1 MKEVLD
7 MMFEDMGLENKI
19 KEAKILEAI
28 PDVLGN
34 AIMKRIDEYYIYQRK
49 LFLKSSSAPMRH
61 ELFLLK
67 NDIIENLN
75 KILDEKVI
83 VDIILR

>member
-1 MKEVLD
+1 MKEALD

-49 LFLKSSSAPMRH
+49 LFLKSGRI
-61 ELFLLK
+61 
-67 NDIIENLN
+67 DI
-75 KILDEKVI
+75 
-83 VDIILR
+83 R